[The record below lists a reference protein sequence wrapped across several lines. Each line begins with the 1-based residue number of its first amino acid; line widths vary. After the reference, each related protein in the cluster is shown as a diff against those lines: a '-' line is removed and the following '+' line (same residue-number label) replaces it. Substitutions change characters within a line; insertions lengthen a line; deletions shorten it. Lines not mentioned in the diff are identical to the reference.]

1 MSSVWTEALVSWRLL
16 PWWVLATAAGF
27 AVGGPLESVLGRSSG
42 MMGVVYVS
50 AGGTAAAALQWLALR
65 RHIAHAGWW
74 IATGIAGGVVAGMI
88 GLVVGLVVG
97 VGVGVGTG
105 VVEGLAAGRAGG
117 VATGIAEGTRA
128 GIDAGADI
136 AGVATAILF
145 GAAVGVVQWLVLQR
159 QIAGSG
165 WWILACSVGW
175 VVSGLSAGIT
185 DSAAGWAVL
194 GIVYGAITGCVLV
207 GLLRWRVDGR

>member
-1 MSSVWTEALVSWRLL
+1 MNGARTETPVNWRLL
-16 PWWVLATAAGF
+16 SWWVLATAAGF

-42 MMGVVYVS
+42 MMVVVYVS
-50 AGGTAAAALQWLALR
+50 TGGTAAAALQWLALR

-88 GLVVGLVVG
+88 GLVVG

-165 WWILACSVGW
+165 WLILACSVGW
-175 VVSGLSAGIT
+175 VVSGLSAGVT

-194 GIVYGAITGCVLV
+194 GAVYGVITGCVLV
-207 GLLRWRVDGR
+207 WLLRWRVDGR

>member
-27 AVGGPLESVLGRSSG
+27 AVGGPMESVLGRSSG
-42 MMGVVYVS
+42 MMVVVYVS
-50 AGGTAAAALQWLALR
+50 TGGTAAAVLQWLALR
-65 RHIAHAGWW
+65 RDIAHAGWW
-74 IATGIAGGVVAGMI
+74 VATGIAGGAVAGMI
-88 GLVVGLVVG
+88 GLVVGIG
-97 VGVGVGTG
+97 VGIGTG
-105 VVEGLAAGRAGG
+105 VVEGLAAGRAEG
-117 VATGIAEGTRA
+117 VATGISEGARA
-128 GIDAGADI
+128 GVAAGADI

-175 VVSGLSAGIT
+175 VVSGLSAGVT

-194 GIVYGAITGCVLV
+194 GTVYGVITGCVLV
-207 GLLRWRVDGR
+207 WLLRRRVDGA

>member
-1 MSSVWTEALVSWRLL
+1 MSWRLL
-16 PWWVLATAAGF
+16 PWWVLATTAGF
-27 AVGGPLESVLGRSSG
+27 AVGGPMESVLGRSSG
-42 MMGVVYVS
+42 MMVVVYVS

-65 RHIAHAGWW
+65 RHIANASWW
-74 IATGIAGGVVAGMI
+74 VATGVAGGAVAGMI
-88 GLVVGLVVG
+88 GLVVG

-105 VVEGLAAGRAGG
+105 VVEGLAAGRAEG
-117 VATGIAEGTRA
+117 VATGISEGARA
-128 GIDAGADI
+128 GVAAGADI

-165 WWILACSVGW
+165 WWLLACSVGW
-175 VVSGLSAGIT
+175 VVSGLSAGVT

-194 GIVYGAITGCVLV
+194 GTVYGVITGCVLV
-207 GLLRWRVDGR
+207 WLLRRRVGGA

>member
-27 AVGGPLESVLGRSSG
+27 AVGGPMESVLGRSSG
-42 MMGVVYVS
+42 MLVVVYVS

-65 RHIAHAGWW
+65 RHIAHADWW
-74 IATGIAGGVVAGMI
+74 VATGIAGGAVAGMI
-88 GLVVGLVVG
+88 GLVVG

-105 VVEGLAAGRAGG
+105 VVEGLAAGRAEG
-117 VATGIAEGTRA
+117 VATGIAEGARA

-136 AGVATAILF
+136 AGVANGHPVRGPRSASCNGWF
-145 GAAVGVVQWLVLQR
+145 CSGM
-159 QIAGSG
+159 IAGAG

-175 VVSGLSAGIT
+175 VVSGLSAGVT

-194 GIVYGAITGCVLV
+194 GAVYGVITGCVLV
-207 GLLRWRVDGR
+207 WLLRWRVDGR

>member
-1 MSSVWTEALVSWRLL
+1 MSSVWTETPVNWRLL

-27 AVGGPLESVLGRSSG
+27 AVGGPMESVLGRSSG
-42 MMGVVYVS
+42 MMVVVYVS
-50 AGGTAAAALQWLALR
+50 TGGTAAAALQWLALR

-88 GLVVGLVVG
+88 GLVVG

-165 WWILACSVGW
+165 WLILACSVGW
-175 VVSGLSAGIT
+175 VVSGLSAGVT

-194 GIVYGAITGCVLV
+194 GAVYGVITGCVLV
-207 GLLRWRVDGR
+207 WLLRWRVDGR

>member
-1 MSSVWTEALVSWRLL
+1 MNGARTETPVNWRLL
-16 PWWVLATAAGF
+16 SWWVLTTAAGF
-27 AVGGPLESVLGRSSG
+27 AVGGPMEAVLGRSSG
-42 MMGVVYVS
+42 MMVVVYVS

-65 RHIAHAGWW
+65 RHIAHADWW
-74 IATGIAGGVVAGMI
+74 VATGIAGGAVAGMI
-88 GLVVGLVVG
+88 GLVVGIG
-97 VGVGVGTG
+97 VGIGTG
-105 VVEGLAAGRAGG
+105 VVEGLAAGRAEG
-117 VATGIAEGTRA
+117 VATGISEGARA
-128 GIDAGADI
+128 GVAAGADI

-194 GIVYGAITGCVLV
+194 GIVYGVITGCVLV
-207 GLLRWRVDGR
+207 WLLRWRVDGQ